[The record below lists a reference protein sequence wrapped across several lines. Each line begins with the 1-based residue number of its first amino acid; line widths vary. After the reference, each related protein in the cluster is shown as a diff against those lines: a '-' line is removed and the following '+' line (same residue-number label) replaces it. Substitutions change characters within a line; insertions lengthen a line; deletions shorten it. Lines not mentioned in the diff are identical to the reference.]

1 MELNYKTLQGK
12 SSLIKSATGLS
23 LKEFDY
29 LKPSFEDYWNKY
41 ITKYTFEGKLRQR
54 ARKTRKNSH
63 FKSVEDMLI
72 LILYDYRHNPTQ
84 EFMGLHFQMTQPKV
98 AVWLRVLEP
107 LLIKSLSKLGLTP
120 VRNSDE
126 LDNRIIESVAVLMDG
141 SERPINR
148 PKYDQQEYYSG
159 KKSNTQSKII

>member
-29 LKPSFEDYWNKY
+29 LKPTFTEYWDKY
-41 ITKYTFEGKLRQR
+41 ITEYTFEGKFRQR
-54 ARKTRKNSH
+54 ARKPRKNSR

-98 AVWLRVLEP
+98 AMWLRVLEP
-107 LLIKSLSKLGLTP
+107 ILIKSLTKLGLTP

-126 LDNRIIESVAVLMDG
+126 LDSRIIESVAVLMDG

-159 KKSNTQSKII
+159 KKSNTQ